1 MHTQR
6 ENGNV
11 QMIMIMDMTKISPD
25 MKLLQTVSLSL
36 PSLAALIFLSAL
48 FFPSLPSSM
57 LIIGVNSSEG
67 LIPSDC
73 SDDEMVE
80 LLKLVLN
87 QSMVLALK
95 EQLLSY
101 NNLNDILKQ
110 FRHST
115 IQ

>member
-1 MHTQR
+1 
-6 ENGNV
+6 
-11 QMIMIMDMTKISPD
+11 MIIIMDMTKISPE

-36 PSLAALIFLSAL
+36 PSLADLIFLSAR

-80 LLKLVLN
+80 RLKIVLN
-87 QSMVLALK
+87 QSMVIALK
-95 EQLLSY
+95 EQFLSY
-101 NNLNDILKQ
+101 NNSVD
-110 FRHST
+110 
-115 IQ
+115 

>member
-1 MHTQR
+1 MQTQR

-11 QMIMIMDMTKISPD
+11 QMIMIMDMTKISPE

-36 PSLAALIFLSAL
+36 PSLAALIFLSAR

-80 LLKLVLN
+80 LVKIVLY
-87 QSMVLALK
+87 QSMVIALK
-95 EQLLSY
+95 EQFLSY
-101 NNLNDILKQ
+101 NNSVD
-110 FRHST
+110 
-115 IQ
+115 